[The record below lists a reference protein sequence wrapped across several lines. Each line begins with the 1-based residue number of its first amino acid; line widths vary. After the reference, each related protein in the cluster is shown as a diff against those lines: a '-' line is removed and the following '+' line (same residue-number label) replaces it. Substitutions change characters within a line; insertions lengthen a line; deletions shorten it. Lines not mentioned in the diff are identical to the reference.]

1 MFTNSMPNYIPV
13 SLGDEVNNQIYSNNV
28 RLIFKT
34 LHIYNINNILMQ
46 TVLFKTLWY
55 MAEYMN

>member
-34 LHIYNINNILMQ
+34 LHIDNINNILMQ